1 MVVHLLIF
9 LTYNMRQF
17 ILDFPNQFKKG
28 IKAAEAAD
36 LNSLTAR
43 KNDFQ
48 NLIICGMGGSA
59 LPGEL
64 IKILP
69 HLNIPVFI
77 HKSYGLPKEAG
88 DESFVFISSY
98 SGDTEETVSALN
110 EAIQRKLNII
120 AFSKGGILEK
130 ICFENNI
137 AYVKYSEENKN
148 FQPRFALGHSFSAM
162 MLMLFRFGFLPH
174 DPKLK
179 LNELAENLIVQN
191 KFLEEQGKE
200 TAEKIFGKIIL
211 IYAPYNLRTL
221 SYIWKINFNE
231 TSKIPAFSN
240 CFSELNHNEI
250 NGFVNIS
257 KIAKDKIKI
266 LNLLDENAD
275 KRIVRQSQ
283 ITAGLL
289 FKEGIETINIPLQGS
304 NILQK
309 IFSSVL
315 LSMWTSYY
323 LALLYNTDPIQVKMV
338 EDLKKELAK

>member
-1 MVVHLLIF
+1 
-9 LTYNMRQF
+9 MRQF

-77 HKSYGLPKEAG
+77 HKSYGLPKETNNK
-88 DESFVFISSY
+88 SLVFISSY
-98 SGDTEETVSALN
+98 SGDTEETLSALN
-110 EAIQRKLNII
+110 DALRRKLNVI
-120 AFSKGGILEK
+120 AFSDEQGK
-130 ICFENNI
+130 IQEIAKENNI
-137 AYVKYSEENKN
+137 FNVKFPKEAEG
-148 FQPRFALGHSFSAM
+148 FQPRFSLGYLFSAM
-162 MLMLFRFGFLPH
+162 MFCLSKLGIIHCDINVKFSEAKDFLNKENSNFEEEG
-174 DPKLK
+174 KL
-179 LNELAENLIVQN
+179 LAQ
-191 KFLEEQGKE
+191 
-200 TAEKIFGKIIL
+200 KIYEKIIL
-211 IYAPYNLRTL
+211 IYVPYDFRGL

-240 CFSELNHNEI
+240 CFPELNHNEI
-250 NGFVNIS
+250 NGFVNLS
-257 KIAKDKIKI
+257 KIADGKIKI
-266 LNLLDENAD
+266 LSLLDDSAD
-275 KRIVRQSQ
+275 ERIIKQSK
-283 ITAGLL
+283 ITSELL
-289 FKEGIETINIPLQGS
+289 LKEGVETINVRIYGDS
-304 NILQK
+304 VLQK

-323 LALLYNTDPIQVKMV
+323 LALLYNTDPIPVKMV
-338 EDLKKELAK
+338 EDFKKELAK